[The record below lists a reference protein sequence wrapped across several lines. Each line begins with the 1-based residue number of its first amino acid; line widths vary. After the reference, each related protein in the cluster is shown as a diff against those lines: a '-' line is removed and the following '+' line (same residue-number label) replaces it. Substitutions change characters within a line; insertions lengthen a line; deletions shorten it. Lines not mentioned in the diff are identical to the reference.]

1 MKKKDTLLT
10 RVFIL
15 LTIINFN
22 LKVFSQLTN
31 LSEIQND
38 LSVKKTEFPKHYNYL
53 VKKFINTRDSLIT
66 TKELLVKK
74 HSASVDSI
82 NNLIEKNK
90 LLIEANRIKLNNFNT
105 LISTIDNKPVALIT
119 EKKHKKSFNEIIGT
133 DYPIKI
139 IFKDIEKQESYQ
151 LISVD
156 NKTGELL
163 KIQEI
168 QGNKKINKIY
178 TDFAESNKLT
188 YVTRNEI
195 LLWTDSKIA
204 VDANMANSILH
215 VDLNSLEKL
224 HKTEGS
230 RLDIEINTYNLDV
243 LKSKRLADSTN
254 LNELTQYYTI
264 DYPKAIK
271 EYNKNLALEKEKD
284 KLLIDTY
291 NQDLAKYNATAGFC
305 TKMPTEDEARVY
317 FNQFKTALKDPYS
330 AILETY
336 GIKKAKKTNEKYPCI
351 KIVQLGVRAKNS
363 WGAYNKSTYWVAVK
377 DELVIDYGDMENWDA
392 WTSDYS
398 LSLAFEMNSVSCNN
412 TLFSEP
418 VYPKTAEQRLSKPV
432 MKEYVFKFS
441 LN

>member
-1 MKKKDTLLT
+1 
-10 RVFIL
+10 
-15 LTIINFN
+15 
-22 LKVFSQLTN
+22 

-38 LSVKKTEFPKHYNYL
+38 LSVKKTEFPKHYNFL
-53 VKKFINTRDSLIT
+53 IKKFINNRDSLIT
-66 TKELLVKK
+66 TKELLIKK

-105 LISTIDNKPVALIT
+105 LISSIDNKPVALIT
-119 EKKHKKSFNEIIGT
+119 EKKHKKPFNKIIGT

-139 IFKDIEKQESYQ
+139 IFKDNKTQESYQ

-163 KIQEI
+163 KIQEV

-178 TDFAESNKLT
+178 TGFAESNKLT
-188 YVTRNEI
+188 RVTRNEI

-204 VDANMANSILH
+204 VDANTANSVLYADI
-215 VDLNSLEKL
+215 NSLEKL
-224 HKTEGS
+224 HKTDES
-230 RLDIEINTYNLDV
+230 RLDLEISTYNLDV
-243 LKSKRLADSTN
+243 LKSKRLADSTE
-254 LNELTQYYTI
+254 LNELTKYYNI

-271 EYNKNLALEKEKD
+271 DYNNMLAIEKEKD

-305 TKMPTEDEARVY
+305 TKMPTEEEARVY

-412 TLFSEP
+412 TLYTEP
-418 VYPKTAEQRLSKPV
+418 VYPKTAEQRLSQPV
-432 MKEYVFKFS
+432 MKKYVFKFS

>member
-1 MKKKDTLLT
+1 MKKKDTFLS

-15 LTIINFN
+15 LAILNFN
-22 LKVFSQLTN
+22 LKAFSQLTN

-38 LSVKKTEFPKHYNYL
+38 LSIKKTAFTGHYNSL
-53 VKKFINTRDSLIT
+53 IKECVNTRNSLIT
-66 TKELLVKK
+66 TKELLIKK
-74 HSASVDSI
+74 YSASVDSI
-82 NNLIEKNK
+82 NSLIEKNK
-90 LLIEANRIKLNNFNT
+90 LLIEVNKIKLNNFNT
-105 LISTIDNKPVALIT
+105 LISTIDNKQVALIN
-119 EKKHKKSFNEIIGT
+119 EKKHKKPFNQIIGI

-139 IFKDIEKQESYQ
+139 IFKDIKKQESYQ
-151 LISVD
+151 LISID

-188 YVTRNEI
+188 NITRNEI

-204 VDANMANSILH
+204 VDASMANSVLNADI
-215 VDLNSLEKL
+215 NSLAKL
-224 HKTEGS
+224 HKTEVS
-230 RLDIEINTYNLDV
+230 KLDIEINTYDFDV
-243 LKSKRLADSTN
+243 LKSKRLADSTK
-254 LNELTQYYTI
+254 LNELTKYYNI
-264 DYPKAIK
+264 DYPKVIK
-271 EYNKNLALEKEKD
+271 DYNTNLAIEKEKD

-305 TKMPTEDEARVY
+305 TKMPTEEEARVY

-336 GIKKAKKTNEKYPCI
+336 GIKKAKKTNEKYPCV

-377 DELVIDYGDMENWDA
+377 DEVVIDYGDMEEWDA

-418 VYPKTAEQRLSKPV
+418 VYPKTAEQRLSQPV
-432 MKEYVFKFS
+432 MKEYVFKFFTY
-441 LN
+441 